1 MIEQLNTIDYDD
13 EEFVVNFYD
22 TLYTDKAWTV
32 NVHNMRS
39 TGRKYWWRC
48 AFTYDKP
55 YGIRPDDDLR
65 VVQHFFAASYPTLKA
80 QILDFIARYFTV

>member
-32 NVHNMRS
+32 NVQYSQQKRETSNGVS
-39 TGRKYWWRC
+39 LFC
-48 AFTYDKP
+48 
-55 YGIRPDDDLR
+55 
-65 VVQHFFAASYPTLKA
+65 
-80 QILDFIARYFTV
+80 